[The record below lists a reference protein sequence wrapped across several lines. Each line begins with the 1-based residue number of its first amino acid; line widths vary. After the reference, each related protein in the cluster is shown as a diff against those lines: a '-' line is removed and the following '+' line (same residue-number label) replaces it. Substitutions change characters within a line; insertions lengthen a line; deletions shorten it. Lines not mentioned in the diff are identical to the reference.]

1 MPHIELK
8 TTSNLS
14 RALDIPKLLQDL
26 TDRLAE
32 FETVT
37 PAAIKAYHVPIENWV
52 MGTGA
57 PKGFA
62 HCTVSVL
69 RGRPEEL
76 RKQMAEELVAVMR
89 DSLKL
94 EVRAGEASVTLELRE
109 MDPDTYRK

>member
-14 RALDIPKLLQDL
+14 RALEMPRLLQEL

-76 RKQMAEELVAVMR
+76 RARMAEEL
-89 DSLKL
+89 D
-94 EVRAGEASVTLELRE
+94 EIVRAALRPEILSTEASVTLELRE
-109 MDPDTYRK
+109 MEPATYRK